1 MWTFLKSLELQF
13 SNKSFYQ
20 VEANTFSKIKYF
32 YFIIIFQR
40 FSVLLYLA
48 DQIPGII
55 RGLILINQSLIG
67 VQAVTGVLT
76 RGRGPATTTTG
87 AAPAAG
93 RSAGPGWARRL
104 GGQPAAVGQVRP
116 GDLSVSPVLPRAL
129 LTTRLSARGGRA
141 SSPTRR
147 PSSWRTSTSAEP

>member
-32 YFIIIFQR
+32 YNIIFQR
-40 FSVLLYLA
+40 CSVLFHLA
-48 DQIPGII
+48 DQIPGIM
-55 RGLILINQSLIG
+55 RGLINQLLIG

-93 RSAGPGWARRL
+93 QSAGPGWARRL

-129 LTTRLSARGGRA
+129 LTTRLYARGDRA
-141 SSPTRR
+141 SSLTRR